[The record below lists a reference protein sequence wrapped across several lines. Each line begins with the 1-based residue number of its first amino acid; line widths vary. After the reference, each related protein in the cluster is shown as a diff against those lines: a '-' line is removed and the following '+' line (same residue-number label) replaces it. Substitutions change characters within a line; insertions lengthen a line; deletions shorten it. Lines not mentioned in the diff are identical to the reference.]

1 VILDALV
8 KRTLFQQPPW
18 PDLVAVLAL
27 AILVSVGLIAP
38 ALLLSAAAGVVLV
51 SLAAW
56 ETLTPPER

>member
-8 KRTLFQQPPW
+8 KRTLFQQPQW
-18 PDLVAVLAL
+18 SHLVAVLAL